1 MVACEGVGGGA
12 VRIVVGVWL
21 ASGRCEGVNAI
32 LMWLASLWRT
42 KKALQAQRQYGG
54 RSSSLTSRFSGL
66 SSGCPV
72 QHGQPRRVAG
82 HHARRGVERRW
93 RRGMRHDGPP
103 PGLRAP
109 QNAHVGHAER
119 QRPRGPHGRPTRQG
133 RPADGRGAAARRH
146 GLLRRAQRARRVP
159 APDAEQDGAL
169 LLRPRRRASP
179 RGPRLRARA
188 RPRPRP
194 RRWASPCG
202 AATRASSSTACPA
215 SRATS
220 ASASARSSS
229 RSRAATFPTL
239 ISAVFRS
246 CRLIFG
252 RATISKRGCFSRNTR
267 ARNAH
272 VEASSRHPFRGPGRA
287 PGPAG
292 RAADAPARLRP
303 DGRPPRPAAGHRL
316 PGPELQGVGLAAGA
330 PGAERERGL
339 LALSL
344 RRPRAKERDGH
355 ARAAQA
361 RTRTA
366 SSGSTRS
373 HPSARGRRRTRAGAS
388 SSSTTSTRT
397 TATTRRSAAATRRR
411 ASPWTTR
418 TRTRRR
424 RPWTRRRRC
433 ARPRTRRRR
442 SRPWSSSACP
452 STPRGRP
459 RRRRASLRARSSP
472 NSRAPLF
479 VT

>member
-1 MVACEGVGGGA
+1 MDAQHVKGDRPTAEELRRVATAFCDVLSARGVSPHPTRSKTERYCFGHGAARPPGVPVSARARGRGYDRAGGRRRA
-12 VRIVVGVWL
+12 
-21 ASGRCEGVNAI
+21 
-32 LMWLASLWRT
+32 
-42 KKALQAQRQYGG
+42 AQRQG
-54 RSSSLTSRFSGL
+54 
-66 SSGCPV
+66 
-72 QHGQPRRVAG
+72 PRRLPRV
-82 HHARRGVERRW
+82 
-93 RRGMRHDGPP
+93 
-103 PGLRAP
+103 
-109 QNAHVGHAER
+109 
-119 QRPRGPHGRPTRQG
+119 RPRERP
-133 RPADGRGAAARRH
+133 RPPRRP
-146 GLLRRAQRARRVP
+146 G
-159 APDAEQDGAL
+159 
-169 LLRPRRRASP
+169 RRRAP
-179 RGPRLRARA
+179 GPRK
-188 RPRPRP
+188 
-194 RRWASPCG
+194 G
-202 AATRASSSTACPA
+202 
-215 SRATS
+215 
-220 ASASARSSS
+220 
-229 RSRAATFPTL
+229 ATFPT

-252 RATISKRGCFSRNTR
+252 RATISKRACFSRNTR
-267 ARNAH
+267 ARNAY
-272 VEASSRHPFRGPGRA
+272 VEASSHHPFRGPGRA

-344 RRPRAKERDGH
+344 RRPRATERDGH

-373 HPSARGRRRTRAGAS
+373 HPSARGRRRTRAGGS

-424 RPWTRRRRC
+424 RPWTRRRRR

-459 RRRRASLRARSSP
+459 RRRRAS
-472 NSRAPLF
+472 
-479 VT
+479 